1 MFPVDLAKGKRKMI
15 ANTNQ
20 QSSRKCVRIVFQV
33 CLAITALTSTLIGET
48 TVGIFAQ
55 GNRPTA
61 QESSTPDAATTIF
74 QEGRNLIANEEWAK
88 AVEKFKELAARYG
101 GIGQIDASLYWL
113 AFALKKEGRLRE
125 ADQILR
131 RLEAEFPRSTW
142 KDDARAMRIEIA
154 PQLGNTKL
162 VLDEVQNGDSV
173 ELRLVALQSLFESDP
188 ERALATAASIL
199 KANSGASKGLQEGAV
214 ALLGERGGEKAE
226 PLLQE
231 VAQSGVDTRIR
242 VAAIVSLKNSKD
254 EKVLSLLGDLAT
266 NSDDET
272 IIAASLFALSQ
283 HEGERTTEILRQI
296 SLQAKTAKGRKQA
309 LYFFGMRG
317 SVRVVESLVQ
327 MYDVENDEAIKAQIL
342 FMLSESTQKDALR
355 KLMEVARNDPSLKL
369 RQAAI
374 HFLSQSTD
382 PEAKKF
388 VEGLIK

>member
-1 MFPVDLAKGKRKMI
+1 VLYEKEKSMI
-15 ANTNQ
+15 ANRSQ
-20 QSSRKCVRIVFQV
+20 QTSMTRLRMAFKLGLV
-33 CLAITALTSTLIGET
+33 LAALILTSSGKEI
-48 TVGIFAQ
+48 VGVLGQ
-55 GNRPTA
+55 GNSRDA
-61 QESSTPDAATTIF
+61 QRANTLDPAARIF
-74 QEGRNLIANEEWAK
+74 NEGRNLIANEEWAK
-88 AVEKFKELAARYG
+88 AAERFNEVATRFPQSSRV
-101 GIGQIDASLYWL
+101 DASLYWL

-131 RLEAEFPRSTW
+131 RLQAEFPRSTW

-231 VAQSGVDTRIR
+231 VAQSRVDTRIR

-342 FMLSESTQKDALR
+342 FMLSESKQKDALR
-355 KLMEVARNDPSLKL
+355 KLMEVARSDPSLKL

-388 VEGLIK
+388 IEGLIK